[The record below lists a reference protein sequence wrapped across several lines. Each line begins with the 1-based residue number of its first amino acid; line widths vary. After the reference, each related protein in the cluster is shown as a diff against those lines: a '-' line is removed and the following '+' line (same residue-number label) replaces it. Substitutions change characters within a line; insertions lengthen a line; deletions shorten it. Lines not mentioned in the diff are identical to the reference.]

1 MKYQIIVTR
10 NQLLAIDEFEF
21 ETDVSPET
29 PYAEWVK
36 KSGLEA
42 YLEANYPDRVCV
54 DINMDLPKLKE
65 PDEEDTADISIA

>member
-1 MKYQIIVTR
+1 MKYQILVTR
-10 NQLLAIDEFEF
+10 NQLLGIDEFEF

-36 KSGLEA
+36 VSGLEA
-42 YLEANYPDRVCV
+42 YLAQHYPDRVCV

-65 PDEEDTADISIA
+65 PDEEDTRDISIA

>member
-10 NQLLAIDEFEF
+10 NELLGIDEFEY

-29 PYAEWVK
+29 PYAEWVQ

-42 YLEANYPDRVCV
+42 HLALHYPDRVCV
-54 DINMDLPKLKE
+54 DINMDLPNLKVL
-65 PDEEDTADISIA
+65 DEEIE